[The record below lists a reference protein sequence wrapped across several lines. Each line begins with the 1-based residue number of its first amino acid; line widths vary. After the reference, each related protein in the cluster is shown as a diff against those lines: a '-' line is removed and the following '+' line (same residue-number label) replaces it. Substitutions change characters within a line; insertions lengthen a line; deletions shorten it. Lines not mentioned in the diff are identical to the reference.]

1 MVWVAGWL
9 VVNTFL
15 CFSEFNCYFSL
26 LKTGI
31 LDQRHRIIEE
41 NEHLLEL
48 WQQAKMGD
56 KTAFCQLAEK
66 QYRALFAYA
75 TNFTDDR
82 DFIKDSIQEIFIRI
96 WEKRTTITI
105 QYVSIYLFK
114 SLRNQLVQEFRRSK
128 PLQSSLNSPEVSELS
143 DWQTIETQI
152 EQGEADSESQSK
164 VRQAINTLPKRQQ
177 EVVFLK
183 FYNGLE
189 NDQIAELMEINRQ
202 SVANL
207 LYKALSALR
216 SQVAFYAYWLVLTF
230 PLL

>member
-1 MVWVAGWL
+1 M
-9 VVNTFL
+9 
-15 CFSEFNCYFSL
+15 
-26 LKTGI
+26 
-31 LDQRHRIIEE
+31 DQRHRIIEE
-41 NEHLLEL
+41 NDHLLAL
-48 WQQAKMGD
+48 WQQAKTGD
-56 KTAFCQLAEK
+56 KAAFCQLAEK

-128 PLQSSLNSPEVSELS
+128 PVQSSLNSPEVSELS

-152 EQGEADSESQSK
+152 EQGEADSESQLK

-207 LYKALSALR
+207 LYKALSALK
-216 SQVAFYAYWLVLTF
+216 SQVAFYTYWLVLTF

>member
-1 MVWVAGWL
+1 M
-9 VVNTFL
+9 
-15 CFSEFNCYFSL
+15 
-26 LKTGI
+26 
-31 LDQRHRIIEE
+31 DQRHRIIEE
-41 NEHLLEL
+41 NDYLLAL
-48 WQQAKMGD
+48 WQQAKTGD
-56 KTAFCQLAEK
+56 KAAFCQLAER

-96 WEKRTTITI
+96 WEKRTAITI

-128 PLQSSLNSPEVSELS
+128 PVQSSLNSPEVSELS

-152 EQGEADSESQSK
+152 EQGEADSESQLK

-207 LYKALSALR
+207 LYKALSALK
-216 SQVAFYAYWLVLTF
+216 SQVAFYTYWLVFTF

>member
-1 MVWVAGWL
+1 
-9 VVNTFL
+9 
-15 CFSEFNCYFSL
+15 
-26 LKTGI
+26 

-41 NEHLLEL
+41 NDYLLAL
-48 WQQAKMGD
+48 WQQAKTGD

-128 PLQSSLNSPEVSELS
+128 PVQSSLNSPEVSELS

-152 EQGEADSESQSK
+152 EQGEADSESQLK

-207 LYKALSALR
+207 LYKALSALK
-216 SQVAFYAYWLVLTF
+216 SQVAFYTYWLVLTF

>member
-1 MVWVAGWL
+1 MI
-9 VVNTFL
+9 
-15 CFSEFNCYFSL
+15 
-26 LKTGI
+26 KKQGI

-41 NEHLLEL
+41 NEYLLDL
-48 WQQAKMGD
+48 WHRAKGGD
-56 KTAFCQLAEK
+56 KAAFCQLAER
-66 QYRALFAYA
+66 QYRSLFAYA

-96 WEKRTTITI
+96 WEKRTTTTI

-128 PLQSSLNSPEVSELS
+128 PERSSLNSLEVNDLS
-143 DWQTIETQI
+143 DWQTIETEI
-152 EQGEADSESQSK
+152 EQSEADSESQFK

-189 NDQIAELMEINRQ
+189 NDQIAALMEINRQ

-207 LYKALSALR
+207 LYKALGTLK
-216 SQVAFYAYWLVLTF
+216 SQMAFHQVWLLMSF
-230 PLL
+230 LW

>member
-1 MVWVAGWL
+1 M
-9 VVNTFL
+9 
-15 CFSEFNCYFSL
+15 
-26 LKTGI
+26 
-31 LDQRHRIIEE
+31 DQRHRIIEE
-41 NEHLLEL
+41 NDYLLAL
-48 WQQAKMGD
+48 WQQAKTGD

-128 PLQSSLNSPEVSELS
+128 PVQSSLNSPEVSELS

-152 EQGEADSESQSK
+152 EQGEADSESQLK

-207 LYKALSALR
+207 LYKALSALK
-216 SQVAFYAYWLVLTF
+216 SQVAFYTYWLVLTF